1 MICNIIVRK
10 IEEVLFMQSL
20 KKNLLISIV
29 ILAAF
34 VLPGCFGS
42 GGLISFL
49 IDFEGLITGTIY
61 HVTDTIV
68 ESGVDMT
75 FDTFYW
81 SSGIP
86 TNAGY
91 CLVQNLGTAGFIG
104 NELFLNNINL
114 NFDFHVSVGEITL
127 LAGYLGGNV
136 NLWANGVLEN
146 QTDVWLLNG
155 KNVGGALVQVTV
167 LSPTTV
173 QIKISGIINSFA
185 VGGQEFYIDHVFAQ

>member
-1 MICNIIVRK
+1 M
-10 IEEVLFMQSL
+10 LSL
-20 KKNLLISIV
+20 KNFFLVSIV
-29 ILAAF
+29 IFGAF
-34 VLPGCFGS
+34 VLPGCLGS

-49 IDFEGLITGTIY
+49 IDFEGLLTGTIY
-61 HVTDTIV
+61 HVPDTV
-68 ESGVDMT
+68 SESGVDMT

-81 SSGIP
+81 SSGTP
-86 TNAGY
+86 TNVGY

-104 NELFLNNINL
+104 NELFLNNITL
-114 NFDFHVSVGEITL
+114 NFDFHVTVGEITL

-136 NLWANGVLEN
+136 NLWANGILEN

-173 QIKISGIINSFA
+173 QIKVSGIINSFA
-185 VGGQEFYIDHVFAQ
+185 IGGQEFFRVIIKLCGMEKRGS